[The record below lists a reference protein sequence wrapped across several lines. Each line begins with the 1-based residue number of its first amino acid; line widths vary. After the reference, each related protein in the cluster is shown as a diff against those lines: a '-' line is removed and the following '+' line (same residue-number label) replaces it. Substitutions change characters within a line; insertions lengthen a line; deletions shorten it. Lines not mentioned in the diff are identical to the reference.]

1 MSDLIETKTED
12 ASAEPSVSLEEVQ
25 EMLRQSRSNEE
36 RFQRERDEER
46 AARRRVEQ
54 ERDTASTHAQTE
66 AERRYGA
73 EVQSAESELAAAQ
86 ADADRAEDAI
96 AAAMEAGDWRA
107 VAKAQRALSEAT
119 NRAGQ
124 QDARKKWLEANKE
137 RFAQPPA
144 TRREPADELEKV
156 VPDIFPSEKVW
167 LRDRPAFLTDQRYR
181 QKVFAAS
188 ALAIAEGHERGSD
201 TYLRHMEETLREGR
215 QQEPQDRQREE
226 AQPRERAQSADLAP
240 SRRSA
245 PGREPSNSRDI
256 FRLNEAEV
264 EAADDLFGNPH
275 NPGYI
280 KDEKERYK
288 HYHAMQERLRASGRI

>member
-1 MSDLIETKTED
+1 MSDLVETKTED
-12 ASAEPSVSLEEVQ
+12 ATEPSVSLEEVQ

-96 AAAMEAGDWRA
+96 AAAMEAGDWKA

-137 RFAQPPA
+137 RFAQPPV
-144 TRREPADELEKV
+144 TRREPTDDLEKI

-167 LRDRPAFLTDQRYR
+167 LRERPSFLTDQRYR

-188 ALAIAEGHERGSD
+188 ALAMAEGYERGSD
-201 TYLRHMEETLREGR
+201 AYLRHMEQTLREGR
-215 QQEPQDRQREE
+215 QEARQEMEREP
-226 AQPRERAQSADLAP
+226 ASRAQSADLAP
-240 SRRSA
+240 SRRAA
-245 PGREPSNSRDI
+245 PGREPSNGREI
-256 FRLNEAEV
+256 RLNEAEV

-280 KDEKERYK
+280 KDQTERYK
-288 HYHAMQERLRASGRI
+288 HYHDMQQRLRASGRI